1 MLYIRNTYRCHL
13 LATLLV
19 ASAFLP
25 VSYAQ
30 TLSAN
35 KLEMAPN
42 ELQQFIQRAFLTH
55 PILTAAEAELDA
67 ARAEYS
73 AADNAIYNP
82 ELELDGEESD
92 IKSST
97 IGLSQTIDWGDQQG
111 TKTEIARHR
120 LNAALAILQQERQK
134 LLSDLLI
141 VLADFKNKSQLADLS
156 VRRLAFMKNFF
167 DVAKQKHT
175 AGDLNQVE
183 LDLAQLAYS
192 ESIFDNAKVLA
203 EQVEAEQAYYALYN
217 VNANSKK
224 AFPNTTVDFQK
235 ITLPAEFDP
244 FVMALPQMQIVHA
257 NVAASKNTIKLRQGE
272 ASADPTIS
280 IRGGKEDKENLV
292 GVTLTIP
299 LNIRNS
305 YSAEIEVARKEYLQ
319 AEQLAQQAWRNIRK
333 DIIAKTHHYQLTQK
347 AWNQWKTGGQLSI
360 QRQLKLLK
368 QLWRAGDL
376 STTDYLV
383 QIKQNLD
390 TQSAGIEIQTTLW
403 SSWLAWLNA
412 TAQTESWLQLNST
425 KESIK

>member
-1 MLYIRNTYRCHL
+1 MAI
-13 LATLLV
+13 LLV

-30 TLSAN
+30 TLST
-35 KLEMAPN
+35 KKFEMAPI
-42 ELQQFIQRAFLTH
+42 ELQQFIQRTFLTH
-55 PILTAAEAELDA
+55 PRLTAAKAEFNA
-67 ARAEYS
+67 ARAKYT
-73 AADNAIYNP
+73 AADKAIYNP
-82 ELELDGEESD
+82 ELELDGEETD
-92 IKSST
+92 IKTSS

-111 TKTEIARHR
+111 AKTAIARHQ
-120 LNAALAILQQERQK
+120 LNAALAKLQQERQK
-134 LLSDLLI
+134 LLGDLLM
-141 VLADFKNKSQLADLS
+141 VLSDFKNKSQLADLS
-156 VRRLAFMKNFF
+156 AQRLALMKNFF
-167 DVAKQKHT
+167 DVAKQKHA

-203 EQVEAEQAYYALYN
+203 EHVEAEQAFYALYN
-217 VNANSKK
+217 VNAATNK
-224 AFPNTTVDFQK
+224 ALPTMIVDFQK
-235 ITLPAEFDP
+235 VTLPDEFEQ
-244 FVMALPQMQIVHA
+244 FVMSLPQMQIVRS
-257 NVAASKNTIKLRQGE
+257 NVEASKNTIKLRQSE

-280 IRGGKEDKENLV
+280 IRGGREDKENLV

-305 YSAEIEVARKEYLQ
+305 YSAEIEVARREYLQ

-333 DIIAKTHHYQLTQK
+333 DIIAKTRHYQLTQK
-347 AWNQWKTGGQLSI
+347 AWNQWKTSGQLSI

-368 QLWRAGDL
+368 RLWRAGDL

-412 TAQTESWLQLNST
+412 TAQTESWLQLYST